1 MEEKFTK
8 AEMEIVHKYLSMA
21 YDEFI
26 TLYKEVM
33 KQKGFINDHHSVDP
47 WEHHEDYVVL
57 WQNGRKY
64 ICPIYPDGACC
75 LNPLYMG
82 DDGKPHLS
90 TSSIGGNVYGSDIA
104 KYNAQHGIFN
114 KVHHYASLQ
123 CLQAFSTRDT
133 EENVPY

>member
-8 AEMEIVHKYLSMA
+8 AEMEIVHKYLSAA

-33 KQKGFINDHHSVDP
+33 KQEGFINDHLSVDP

-64 ICPIYPDGACC
+64 ICPIYPDWACC

-90 TSSIGGNVYGSDIA
+90 TSSIGRVWQRY
-104 KYNAQHGIFN
+104 
-114 KVHHYASLQ
+114 
-123 CLQAFSTRDT
+123 R
-133 EENVPY
+133 

>member
-8 AEMEIVHKYLSMA
+8 AEMEIVHKYLSAA

-33 KQKGFINDHHSVDP
+33 KQEGFINDHLSVDP

-64 ICPIYPDGACC
+64 ICPIYPDWACC
-75 LNPLYMG
+75 RSTWEMTANRISLRPASAATCMAAIS
-82 DDGKPHLS
+82 LS
-90 TSSIGGNVYGSDIA
+90 TTCSMVS
-104 KYNAQHGIFN
+104 
-114 KVHHYASLQ
+114 
-123 CLQAFSTRDT
+123 STRCIT
-133 EENVPY
+133 MQVSSACRHSARATRKRMFY